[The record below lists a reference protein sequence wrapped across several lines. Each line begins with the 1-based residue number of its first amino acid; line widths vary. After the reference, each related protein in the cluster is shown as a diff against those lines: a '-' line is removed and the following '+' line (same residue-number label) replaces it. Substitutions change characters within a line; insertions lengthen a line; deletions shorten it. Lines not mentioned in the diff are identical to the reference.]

1 MSAASFIA
9 PPLSRALD
17 PDSEPVVFD
26 EATLWA
32 GDIVVSK
39 APVRMST
46 VLGSCVSVCV
56 FDAGRRFGGMNHY
69 LVPRGGRT
77 AIHGDWATTHLLERM
92 QTLGSSLRDL
102 QAKIFGG
109 GSPLQLT
116 HDALAVGTENVA
128 VARQVL
134 GSHGVPLVAERL
146 GVSSG
151 LRLFY
156 ENWTGVVWVRSHAKG
171 GKNGT

>member
-1 MSAASFIA
+1 MSAAIFIA
-9 PPLSRALD
+9 PPVSHAVD
-17 PDSEPVVFD
+17 PDRDEVVFD

-32 GDIVVSK
+32 GDIVVSES
-39 APVRMST
+39 PVRMST

-56 FDAGRRFGGMNHY
+56 FDPTRRYGGMNHY

-77 AIHGDWATTHLLERM
+77 AIHGDWATTNLIEQM
-92 QTLGSSLRDL
+92 QRYGSSLRDL

-109 GSPLQLT
+109 GSPLKLT

-171 GKNGT
+171 GNNGK

>member
-1 MSAASFIA
+1 MSATTFIA
-9 PPLSRALD
+9 PPLSHGVD
-17 PDSEPVVFD
+17 PRRDAVVFD

-32 GDIVVSK
+32 GDIVVSQ

-56 FDAGRRFGGMNHY
+56 YDPARRFGGMNHY

-77 AIHGDWATTHLLERM
+77 AIHGDWATANLIEQM
-92 QTLGSSLRDL
+92 QSLGSSLRDL

-109 GSPLQLT
+109 GSPLRLS
-116 HDALAVGTENVA
+116 HDALAVGAENVA

-134 GSHGVPLVAERL
+134 DTHGVPLVAERL
-146 GVSSG
+146 GVGSG

-171 GKNGT
+171 GNHGT